1 MNADVKSTGYVIDVN
16 ITYKNI
22 KSQERH
28 LTCDFLRP

>member
-1 MNADVKSTGYVIDVN
+1 MDADVKSTEDAIDVN